1 MRLLRLWGVVVS
13 VLPALLV
20 AAPVS
25 SETAPGL
32 PASAMGTGMVVEM
45 VVVLAGVVLLIL
57 GLGWL
62 IKRVGHFPA
71 AGKGMVRILG
81 GVSLGPREKA
91 VILEAGNRRLLVGV
105 APGRVQTL
113 CDLGDS
119 DLELEPDMENDTS
132 DFSTQLDAQL
142 QDESK

>member
-1 MRLLRLWGVVVS
+1 MRLLHLPGIVMNA
-13 VLPALLV
+13 LPAILV
-20 AAPVS
+20 AAPAS
-25 SETAPGL
+25 SETIPGL
-32 PASAMGTGMVVEM
+32 PASSTGTG
-45 VVVLAGVVLLIL
+45 VVLEMAAVLVAVILLIL

-81 GVSLGPREKA
+81 GVSLSPREKV

-113 CDLGDS
+113 CMLDESDVENAQFTEDS
-119 DLELEPDMENDTS
+119 ST
-132 DFSTQLDAQL
+132 DFSSQLDAQL

>member
-1 MRLLRLWGVVVS
+1 MRFLRQSVVMMTA
-13 VLPALLV
+13 LPALLL
-20 AAPVS
+20 AAPVA
-25 SETAPGL
+25 SETIPGL
-32 PASAMGTGMVVEM
+32 PASTTGTGVVVEM
-45 VVVLAGVVLLIL
+45 VVVLAAVILLIL

-91 VILEAGNRRLLVGV
+91 VIVEAGNRRLLVGV

-113 CDLGDS
+113 CLLDDS
-119 DLELEPDMENDTS
+119 DLELDPDREASTS

>member
-1 MRLLRLWGVVVS
+1 MRLLRLLGIGMS
-13 VLPALLV
+13 VLLALLA
-20 AAPVS
+20 AAPVA
-25 SETAPGL
+25 SETTPGSA
-32 PASAMGTGMVVEM
+32 ASPMGTGMVLEM
-45 VVVLAGVVLLIL
+45 VVVLAAVIILIL

-113 CDLGDS
+113 CELGDV
-119 DLELEPDMENDTS
+119 DLEFDPNMEVSTS
-132 DFSTQLDAQL
+132 NFSTQLGEQL
-142 QDESK
+142 QDESR

>member
-1 MRLLRLWGVVVS
+1 MRVPCLSGVVMNA
-13 VLPALLV
+13 LPAMLA

-25 SETAPGL
+25 SETIPGL
-32 PASAMGTGMVVEM
+32 PTSTTGSG
-45 VVVLAGVVLLIL
+45 VVLEMAAVLAAVILLIL

-62 IKRVGHFPA
+62 IKRVGNFPV

-91 VILEAGNRRLLVGV
+91 VVLEAGNRRLLVGV
-105 APGRVQTL
+105 APVRVQTL
-113 CDLGDS
+113 CVLSESDTEHDLSVEAGS
-119 DLELEPDMENDTS
+119 T

-142 QDESK
+142 QDESR